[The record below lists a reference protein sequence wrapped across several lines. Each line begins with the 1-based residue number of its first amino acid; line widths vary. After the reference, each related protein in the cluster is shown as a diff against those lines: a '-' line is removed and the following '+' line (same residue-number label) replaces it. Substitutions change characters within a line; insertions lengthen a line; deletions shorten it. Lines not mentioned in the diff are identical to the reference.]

1 MSTSQG
7 STGSDG
13 SAGRPRRAAGA
24 FDIRTFIAMLI
35 GIYGLV
41 LIAMG
46 LFSTSDSDLVRSDD
60 INVNLWAGIGMAV
73 ASAVLITWAML
84 RPLVVAPDT
93 DSKEPKGSESA

>member
-1 MSTSQG
+1 MSTQQG
-7 STGSDG
+7 STATDG
-13 SAGRPRRAAGA
+13 SSKRPRRAGA
-24 FDIRTFIAMLI
+24 FDIRIFIAMLI

-93 DSKEPKGSESA
+93 DSKEPEASESA